1 MQNAQTQNRTVKLI
15 VGVIVDKQAFYV
27 TTPIYYVNDKPHIGH
42 SYTTIAAD
50 VLARYKRMRGYDV
63 FFLTGTDE
71 HGQKIEKAAR
81 KNNENPIELADRT
94 VKAFKEL
101 WKICN
106 ISHTDFIRTSDNGH
120 IRQVESICKIL
131 FDKGDIY
138 LGEYEGW
145 YCVPCESFLTDM
157 QLISGNCPECHRSVD
172 KLKEQNYFFRLS
184 KFQEILLK
192 YFEEHPDFIKPE
204 SRRNELLRRL
214 EKGVDD
220 ISVSRAAV
228 EWGIPVPMDS
238 SHTIYVW
245 VDALFN
251 YLTALEYT
259 STSEN
264 FNKYWPANVHIIG
277 KEILWFHGVIWPA
290 MLLSLGIEI
299 PYQIF
304 AHGWWT
310 SEGEKISKSLG
321 NAIDP
326 VMITGRYGVDEYR
339 YFLLREVPFGLDGNF
354 STTALVNRI
363 NNDLANDLG
372 NLLHRALTMIEKYCN
387 GTVPEATVEEAGGLE
402 LKEKSQI
409 LNEEV
414 ALLMENLQF
423 SRTLETIWE
432 YIKFV
437 NKYVEVSKPWVLAKS
452 SESRDNLHA
461 VLYNLVEAIR
471 IISLFIY
478 PFMPNK
484 AIEIQR
490 QLGLE
495 QDEALTYNH
504 VAWGGIKFGTKVQ
517 KGIPLFPKVENI

>member
-1 MQNAQTQNRTVKLI
+1 M
-15 VGVIVDKQAFYV
+15 DKKTFYV

-50 VLARYKRMRGYDV
+50 VLARYKRMYGYDV
-63 FFLTGTDE
+63 CFLTGTDE

-81 KNNENPIELADRT
+81 ENKEKPIELADRT
-94 VKAFKEL
+94 VKVFKHL
-101 WKICN
+101 WKVCH
-106 ISHTDFIRTSDNGH
+106 ISNTDFIRTSEERH
-120 IRQVESICKIL
+120 TRQVESICKQL
-131 FDKGDIY
+131 FDNGDIY

-145 YCVPCESFLTDM
+145 YCVPCESFWTDM
-157 QLISGNCPECHRSVD
+157 QLISGNCPECHRSVE
-172 KLKEQNYFFRLS
+172 KLREKNYFFRLS
-184 KFQEILLK
+184 KFQKVLLQ

-204 SRRNELLRRL
+204 SRRNELYNRL
-214 EKGVDD
+214 VKGLDD

-228 EWGIPVPMDS
+228 EWGIPVPMDL

-251 YLTALEYT
+251 YITALEYT
-259 STSEN
+259 SDSET
-264 FNKYWPANVHIIG
+264 FKKYWPANVQIIG

-299 PYQIF
+299 PYQVF

-310 SEGEKISKSLG
+310 LEGQKISKSLG

-326 VMITGRYGVDEYR
+326 ILITDRYGVDEYR

-354 STTALVNRI
+354 STTALANRI

-387 GTVPEATVEEAGGLE
+387 GTVPDAKSGAVEDLE
-402 LKEKSQI
+402 LKEKSET

-414 ALLMENLQF
+414 ELSMKNLQF
-423 SRTLETIWE
+423 SRALEAIWE
-432 YIKFV
+432 YIRFV
-437 NKYVEVSKPWVLAKS
+437 NKCVEVSKPWILAKNPDTK
-452 SESRDNLHA
+452 DNLDA
-461 VLYNLVEAIR
+461 VLYNLIEAIR
-471 IISLFIY
+471 IISLFIF

-490 QLGLE
+490 QLGLKE
-495 QDEALTYNH
+495 DDTFTHSSL
-504 VAWGGIKFGTKVQ
+504 AWGGMKAGTEIH
-517 KGIPLFPKVENI
+517 KGIPLFPKGENL